1 MNLPARFLAALGLA
15 GCLAGCAGGGGAGG
29 NLERPLEAQP
39 QAEGGAVITEMSS
52 PRNRA
57 RAHTDLAAAY
67 YEMGNMSVALD
78 EAHIALA
85 ADANYAPAYNVLGL
99 VHMDLKEDAQAQAN
113 FERALGIS
121 PNDPDAN
128 HNYGWFLCQTGR
140 ESESMH
146 YFMAAVR
153 NPLYAS
159 PQKSYTLA
167 GMCALRSKDEAHA
180 VDYFE
185 RALRLEPNYLG
196 AVLPLAQLRYRHGQ
210 LQAARTLVSQYN
222 RQVEGTAESLWL
234 ALRIER
240 RLGDKAAESALAGQL
255 RRRFSGSPEYQS
267 LQKGLY
273 E

>member
-1 MNLPARFLAALGLA
+1 MNLPGRLIAALGLA
-15 GCLAGCAGGGGAGG
+15 GCLAACAGSRGPGVK
-29 NLERPLEAQP
+29 LDLPLETLP
-39 QAEGGAVITEMSS
+39 QADGAVITGMGST
-52 PRNRA
+52 RNRA
-57 RAHTDLAAAY
+57 RSHTDLAAAY

-78 EAHIALA
+78 EARIALS

-140 ESESMH
+140 ERESAR
-146 YFMAAVR
+146 YFMTAVG
-153 NPLYAS
+153 NSLYAS
-159 PQKSYTLA
+159 PQKSYALA
-167 GMCALRSKDEAHA
+167 GVCALRSKDEAQA
-180 VDYFE
+180 SDYFE
-185 RALRLEPNYLG
+185 RALRLEPNYLA
-196 AVLPLAQLRYRHGQ
+196 AVLPLAQLRYRQGQ
-210 LQAARTLVSQYN
+210 LEAARTLVSRYN

-240 RLGDKAAESALAGQL
+240 RLGDKAAEAALADQL
-255 RRRFSGSPEYQS
+255 RRRFSTSPEYLS